1 MAAENYSTPHPSL
14 SEVKA
19 QFKNWRRT
27 RKSPRPIPEQLW
39 QAAVSLTAKHSVSQ
53 ISKELVLD
61 YSALKKRVLIKNKDA
76 ADKLSPAGFIELNLE
91 PPAAA
96 VSECIVEMQD
106 IGGAKMRM
114 HFRGKT
120 DFDLLELAKAFWRK
134 KP

>member
-1 MAAENYSTPHPSL
+1 MESKNYPTPRPAI
-14 SEVKA
+14 SEVKE
-19 QFKNWRRT
+19 QFKIWRRT
-27 RKSPRPIPEQLW
+27 RKSPRPIPEKLW
-39 QAAVSLTAKHSVSQ
+39 AAAVSLTAKHCLSQ

-61 YSALKKRVLIKNKDA
+61 YTALKKRVPIKNKDSA
-76 ADKLSPAGFIELNLE
+76 ASMSPPGFIELNLE

-96 VSECIVEMQD
+96 SECIVEMQD
-106 IGGAKMRM
+106 ILGSKMRM